1 MERFQNTHASYNV
14 TSHYIQR
21 ARVNCKLTII
31 TFEYGMLWEAMIKNN
46 LNDSRYPR
54 APIIEDFIEIF
65 QIKL

>member
-1 MERFQNTHASYNV
+1 MERFQNAHASYNV

-21 ARVNCKLTII
+21 ARVNYKLTII
-31 TFEYGMLWEAMIKNN
+31 TFEYGMLWEAMIKNS
-46 LNDSRYPR
+46 LNDSSRPR